1 MWKASQNP
9 TFEISRKGPPLV
21 SDYDHALEQRF
32 YNFPQHVPVRI
43 AHGKKLGENR
53 ANWTVRSTLTS
64 TIRLHER
71 RVKELW

>member
-21 SDYDHALEQRF
+21 SDYDHSLEPRF

-53 ANWTVRSTLTS
+53 ANWIVTSTLTS

-71 RVKELW
+71 RVKESW